1 MLGPELELNISVSE
15 QTLTSLSFADH
26 TSVAI
31 KQWVKELP
39 MANIGETSRQLY
51 QAIIELNKLMVAPN
65 IRSQLLEVLREPIHY
80 ACQEL
85 SKHFLNQS
93 IVLSEKQQKIAN
105 LTQALQI
112 HLANGY
118 KAVMKDAT
126 SNISNEKIK
135 KLFSCAAHRMM
146 SEYGRVLLR
155 AHQLYIPPPKELWLD
170 MHRVFKFSETMNLLK
185 YIITDTENK
194 HQIETRIDQA
204 YKQNLLLNCC
214 RPNQLRQ
221 SDIQLVYE
229 AFEIWSDYV
238 EAGSEYSAN
247 AVFIINMEQDSPPR
261 YRSLMHSSLTEHYY
275 GFDTAELVDR
285 LTEHLSALQ
294 QKQGDGSSHLT
305 SPKGVSDVLIN
316 HLNQA
321 FGILTKRTF
330 KRIANHGS
338 LNLCVGLSASHFYA
352 SGEVEFHTQ
361 MLHRNASNI
370 ESDENIFLTQPRRQ
384 GDAWS
389 GAYDTGGHS
398 SASQSSPLGADISF
412 DRPVNK
418 ADESYPHY
426 AIPLINTSPGGYCLQ
441 WVGDVPKNIQAGELI
456 SLRETIN
463 QPWSVAVI
471 RWIRHIKKKGTQI
484 GIELLAP
491 NAQPCGVQLLHRT
504 GDPSEFLRGMLLPEL
519 SSIGQPATLITPRLP
534 FQSGHKVSIRL
545 SETESKCQLE
555 QRVSATASFSQFE
568 LSESIQ
574 IMGKSVQANE
584 TTSHDKEDD
593 FDSLWPTL

>member
-26 TSVAI
+26 TPVAI
-31 KQWVKELP
+31 KKWVKDLP

-51 QAIIELNKLMVAPN
+51 QAIIELNKLMIAPN
-65 IRSQLLEVLREPIHY
+65 VRSQLLEIMRKPIHY
-80 ACQEL
+80 VCQEL

-93 IVLSEKQQKIAN
+93 IVLTEKQQKIAN

-118 KAVMKDAT
+118 KAVMSDAI
-126 SNISNEKIK
+126 SNISNVKTK
-135 KLFSCAAHRMM
+135 KLFACAAHRMM

-155 AHQLYIPPPKELWLD
+155 ANQLYIPAPKDLWLD
-170 MHRVFKFSETMNLLK
+170 VHRVFKFSETIDLLK
-185 YIITDTENK
+185 YVITDDENK
-194 HQIETRIDQA
+194 HQTETRIDQA
-204 YKQNLLLNCC
+204 YKQNLLLSCC

-238 EAGSEYSAN
+238 EAGSEYSSN
-247 AVFIINMEQDSPPR
+247 AVFVINMEQDLPPR
-261 YRSLMHSSLTEHYY
+261 YRSLLHSSLTEHYY

-285 LTEHLSALQ
+285 LTDHLSSLQ

-305 SPKGVSDVLIN
+305 SPKGISDVLIN

-330 KRIANHGS
+330 KRIANQGS
-338 LNLCVGLSASHFYA
+338 LNLCIGLSASHFYA

-361 MLHRNASNI
+361 MLHRNAPSI
-370 ESDENIFLTQPRRQ
+370 ESNENIFLTQARRQ
-384 GDAWS
+384 SDAWA
-389 GAYDTGGHS
+389 GAHDTGGY

-412 DRPVNK
+412 DRPVRKEN
-418 ADESYPHY
+418 EVYPRY
-426 AIPLINTSPGGYCLQ
+426 VVPLLNTSPGGYCLQ
-441 WVGDVPKNIQAGELI
+441 WAGDVPKNIQAGELI
-456 SLRETIN
+456 SLRETED
-463 QPWSVAVI
+463 QPWSIAVI

-491 NAQPCGVQLLHRT
+491 SAQPCGVQLLHRT
-504 GDPSEFLRGMLLPEL
+504 GDPSEYLRGMLLPEL

-545 SETESKCQLE
+545 SEAENKCQLE
-555 QRVSATASFSQFE
+555 ERVSATASFSQFE
-568 LSESIQ
+568 LSESVQ
-574 IMGKSVQANE
+574 IMGKNAQTNKDASQG
-584 TTSHDKEDD
+584 TEDD